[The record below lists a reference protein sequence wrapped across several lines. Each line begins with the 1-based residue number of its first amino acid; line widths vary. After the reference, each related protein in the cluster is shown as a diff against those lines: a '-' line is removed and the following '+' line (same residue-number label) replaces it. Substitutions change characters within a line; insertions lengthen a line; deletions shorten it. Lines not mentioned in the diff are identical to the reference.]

1 MAEQVTAEVVSVTF
15 YNEENNFLIAR
26 VKAKD
31 EPGTF
36 SIVGSLPRVAPG
48 EELDLTGEW
57 DNHPK
62 YGRQFKV
69 ATFERTIPAT
79 VNGVRRY
86 LASGLIKGVGEVLA
100 SRMIEAFGGRVL
112 EILDSEPEKLLT
124 VEGLGKKKLKTIV
137 DSWEEQREV
146 RSLMLFLQTYEI
158 PTTFA
163 GRIFKLYGAEA
174 VSRIKANPY
183 DLTYDIKGVGFKTAD
198 NMALKLGLDPK
209 SRARMEAAIL
219 YALAS
224 LSEQGHLFYPKDD
237 LFDRVA
243 AMVGEAEPDVLEDAL
258 GVLEEKKRVK
268 TVRLKEQD
276 IDAAVYLYRFYADE
290 REITDRL
297 RALASHPSS
306 AAKEKAAAILPELE
320 HKARINLSEEQR
332 RAVLDACASKVFI
345 ITGGPGTGKTTIMR
359 MAVGALDK
367 LGHKVKLAAPTGRA
381 AKRLSEASGFPAST
395 LHRLLQYSPDG
406 TFALGEDNKLKAD
419 ALVVD
424 EASMLDARLFLHVL
438 RALPLTGRLL
448 LVGDVNQLPSVG
460 PGNVLADLLDSQVL
474 PSAVLTRIYR
484 QARESM
490 IVVNSHRINAGL
502 LPDASPKP
510 PPEADFYWV
519 EQDDPVKV
527 REMIVELACE
537 RIPRTY
543 GLDPMRDVQVL
554 SPMHKGEA
562 GTMALNDALRGRLNP
577 KGKEI
582 VRGRWIFRE
591 GDRILQT
598 RNNYDKDVFNG
609 DLGWIVDVDP
619 EMGEILAEFDGRTL
633 TYDRTELDELSP
645 AYAVSVHKSQGS
657 EYPAVIF
664 PVLTQHFVMLRRNL
678 IYTAL
683 TRAKRL
689 AILIGGK
696 KAMHIGLKNIGSEK
710 RYTHLRYRLQEAFN
724 R

>member
-1 MAEQVTAEVVSVTF
+1 MAAQVTAEVVSVTY
-15 YNEENNFLIAR
+15 YNEDNNFLIAR
-26 VKAKD
+26 VQAKD
-31 EPGTF
+31 EPGVF
-36 SIVGSLPRVAPG
+36 SIVGCLPKLAPG

-69 ATFERTIPAT
+69 SSFERTIPAT

-100 SRMIEAFGGRVL
+100 GRMIDAFGGRVL
-112 EILDSEPEKLLT
+112 EILDGEPEKLLT

-137 DSWEEQREV
+137 DSWEEQREA

-163 GRIFKLYGAEA
+163 GRIVKLYGANA
-174 VSRIKANPY
+174 IDRIKANPY
-183 DLTYDIKGVGFKTAD
+183 DLTYDVKGIGFKTAD
-198 NMALKLGLDPK
+198 AMALKLGLDPR

-219 YALAS
+219 YALSS
-224 LSEQGHLFYPKDD
+224 LSDQGHLFYPREG
-237 LFDRVA
+237 LFGRVQT
-243 AMVGEAEPDVLEDAL
+243 MIPEADEDILEDAL
-258 GVLEEKKRVK
+258 AALEEKKRVK
-268 TVRLKEQD
+268 NVRLKEQD
-276 IDAAVYLYRFYADE
+276 IDAAVYLYKFYADE

-297 RALASHPSS
+297 RALAEHPSS
-306 AAKEKAAAILPELE
+306 SAREKASAILPELE
-320 HKARINLSEEQR
+320 SKARISLSEEQR
-332 RAVLDACASKVFI
+332 RAVLDACASKVFV

-381 AKRLSEASGFPAST
+381 AKRLAEASGFPAST

-406 TFALGEDNKLKAD
+406 TFALGEDNKLKTD
-419 ALVVD
+419 VLVVD
-424 EASMLDARLFLHVL
+424 EASMLDARLFTHVL
-438 RALPLTGRLL
+438 RALPMTGRLI

-490 IVVNSHRINAGL
+490 IVVNSHRINAGQF
-502 LPDASPKP
+502 PDASPKP

-519 EQDDPVKV
+519 EQDEPSKV
-527 REMIVELACE
+527 RDMIVELACE
-537 RIPRTY
+537 RIPKTY

-562 GTMALNDALRGRLNP
+562 GTMALNEALRERLNP
-577 KGKEI
+577 SGKQI
-582 VRGRWIFRE
+582 VRGRWIYRT
-591 GDRILQT
+591 GDRVLQT

-609 DLGWIVDVDP
+609 DLGWILDVDP
-619 EMGEILAEFDGRTL
+619 EEGEILAEFDGRTL
-633 TYDRTELDELSP
+633 TYDRTEFDELSP

-664 PVLTQHFVMLRRNL
+664 PVLTQHYVMLRRNL